1 MERKA
6 NSDQFAQAIN
16 NKDLKTKIQKNQ
28 GPSVNYEGF
37 GGKGGRG
44 LTRVIIKNKNKIFS

>member
-1 MERKA
+1 MERKE
-6 NSDQFAQAIN
+6 NSDQLAQAIN

-28 GPSVNYEGF
+28 GPSVNYEGV

-44 LTRVIIKNKNKIFS
+44 LTRGFIKNKNKIFS